1 RGTAYPRAPPAAPM
15 TATTS
20 LLDGV
25 TRGHGSFAVRVQ
37 ALAVLLAAAVP
48 LLAAQGRPPQTA
60 GEEPAAPLPPSP
72 QVLVIFSDD
81 SSQSWIRQLTD
92 GFYVAG
98 AEGGPNAP
106 AWYFE
111 YLDAVRFQDARQA
124 DHFRTAVREKYR
136 DRRLDLIV
144 PVGSSAIAF
153 ATSVR
158 EELWPDVP
166 VLFASYAGSVR
177 TDAKALRHASSLSFE
192 SGYGDALETAK
203 AIFPDATTVVV
214 AAGISSL
221 ERALE
226 ADLGAAVRRAGLTFA
241 DLSATTM
248 LGALEEV
255 AQLPEHALLF

>member
-1 RGTAYPRAPPAAPM
+1 MSGETIISCRQIGIRPPLADCAQPVGGPRWDSRGTQTKGTAYPRAPPAVPM

-153 ATSVR
+153 ATGVR

-177 TDAKALRHASSLSFE
+177 TDAKAL
-192 SGYGDALETAK
+192 
-203 AIFPDATTVVV
+203 
-214 AAGISSL
+214 
-221 ERALE
+221 
-226 ADLGAAVRRAGLTFA
+226 
-241 DLSATTM
+241 
-248 LGALEEV
+248 
-255 AQLPEHALLF
+255 